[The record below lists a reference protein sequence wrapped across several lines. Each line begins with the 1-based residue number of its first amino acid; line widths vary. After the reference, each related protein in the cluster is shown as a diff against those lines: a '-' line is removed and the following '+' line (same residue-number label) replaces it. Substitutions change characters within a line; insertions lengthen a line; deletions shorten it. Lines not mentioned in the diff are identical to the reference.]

1 MERPIYLANSDQ
13 RGRGRLG
20 SAAAVVVIHV
30 AAIFGLLAALN
41 QGALMKELRVIQAAI
56 DAPQEIPREPPPVP
70 EDFRKPTPP
79 IAILPEFTVQKAVVP
94 ASSITTVPVPPQ
106 SARAPAMAPAAQ
118 PAPAYTV
125 PRNDPLRPIMSTHTS
140 PPYPAIARRLNE
152 EGTTLMKLTISPQGN
167 VSECQIVESSSSTRL
182 DEAGCDFVTSNW
194 RWQPPTSAGKAV
206 SAKTL
211 VSIQW
216 DLRTSS

>member
-1 MERPIYLANSDQ
+1 MERPTYLTISDK

-20 SAAAVVVIHV
+20 SAAAVVAIHV
-30 AAIFGLLAALN
+30 AAIFGLVAALN

-79 IAILPEFTVQKAVVP
+79 VAILPEFTVQKAVAPV
-94 ASSITTVPVPPQ
+94 SSITTVPVLPQ
-106 SARAPAMAPAAQ
+106 SAPAPTIAPVAQ
-118 PAPAYTV
+118 PAPAYT
-125 PRNDPLRPIMSTHTS
+125 PPHNDPLRPIMSTHTS

-152 EGTTLMKLTISPQGN
+152 QGTTLMKLTISPRGN
-167 VSECQIVESSSSTRL
+167 VSECQIVESSSSARL
-182 DEAGCDFVTSNW
+182 DETGCDFVTSNW
-194 RWQPPTSAGKAV
+194 RWQPPTSAGKTV

-211 VSIQW
+211 VSIKW
-216 DLRTSS
+216 DLRSSS